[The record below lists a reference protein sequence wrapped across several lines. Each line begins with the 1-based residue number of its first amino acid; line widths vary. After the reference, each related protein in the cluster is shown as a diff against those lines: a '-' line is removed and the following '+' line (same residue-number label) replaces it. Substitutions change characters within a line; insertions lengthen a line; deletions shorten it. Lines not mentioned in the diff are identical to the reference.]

1 MQEFEQTSR
10 DDYAYTEQELSCPYF
25 DECYIQVRNQ
35 GACRYMCKDNPANEY
50 KRRFILGIDLS
61 EREVRKDD

>member
-1 MQEFEQTSR
+1 MQEFDHTSR
-10 DDYAYTEQELSCPYF
+10 EDYTYTEQEMSCPYF